1 MVYKINKNK
10 INTSKRVKIN
20 KDKVKRVRIK
30 VDIKSILNDSE
41 LDMLNSVIENIFTIV
56 KDYNFAEYNYVVK
69 LIDIHN
75 NHIMFKVY
83 NKGATLKKRIEEY
96 ICKAINRT
104 YVLSLQNNDIKKV
117 KIINLNNK
125 IRIVILQNSWI
136 KSDEDTFVN
145 NKVIYNEFIYP
156 SNKKNK
162 KN

>member
-41 LDMLNSVIENIFTIV
+41 LDMLNSIIENIFTIV

-83 NKGATLKKRIEEY
+83 NKGATLKK
-96 ICKAINRT
+96 N
-104 YVLSLQNNDIKKV
+104 
-117 KIINLNNK
+117 
-125 IRIVILQNSWI
+125 
-136 KSDEDTFVN
+136 
-145 NKVIYNEFIYP
+145 
-156 SNKKNK
+156 
-162 KN
+162 